1 MIANDNIHRDAFTQE
16 NIKESFAPLIQDN
29 IVDKLAAINNVTQMN
44 DVFDAMFLQIGK
56 ERILPKLEE
65 EFVEQ
70 KAITSCTRMSIIYK
84 GNFHERT
91 LLATRLRN
99 SVVEKLCLR

>member
-1 MIANDNIHRDAFTQE
+1 MITNDNIHRDAFTQE

-44 DVFDAMFLQIGK
+44 DVFDAMFLQVRK
-56 ERILPKLEE
+56 ERIFPKLEE

-70 KAITSCTRMSIIYK
+70 ETVASCTRMGIIYQR
-84 GNFHERT
+84 NFHGRA